1 MDKVK
6 LELKVPKIKTLE
18 YNGVEFT
25 LVPFLGMAE
34 QVVLTN
40 RYIVDYFGVSEKP
53 IIIGN
58 EYNLFEA
65 EFNLKNTL
73 LQMVTNIDTS
83 SMENDLYFDLGFWE
97 MITSEIINYGGFE
110 IRLDKSVSEI
120 KEQFILNTSIGKV
133 VSEFVEKLYPL
144 LEKISDI
151 SPEQIQTTLEE
162 SKGLIKD
169 LEKNSVLTTPK
180 SVAVADRNKV
190 KTATEK
196 PKAPKAGSAQ

>member
-83 SMENDLYFDLGFWE
+83 SMENDLYFDLSFWE

>member
-6 LELKVPKIKTLE
+6 VELKVPKAKTVE

-25 LVPFLGMAE
+25 VIPFLGMAE

-40 RYIVDYFGVSEKP
+40 RYIVDYFRESENP
-53 IIIGN
+53 VVIGN

-73 LQMVTNIDTS
+73 FQMLTNLDTD
-83 SMENDLYFDLGFWE
+83 SMENDLYFDLDLWE
-97 MITSEIINYGGFE
+97 TITSEIRNYGQFTVTLE
-110 IRLDKSVSEI
+110 KSISEI
-120 KEQFILNTSIGKV
+120 KEQLVLNSSIGKV

-151 SPEQIQTTLEE
+151 SPEQIQSTLEE
-162 SKGLIKD
+162 SKVLLKD
-169 LEKNSVLTTPK
+169 LEENSILSPK
-180 SVAVADRNKV
+180 SVAVADRKKAKA
-190 KTATEK
+190 KTTPK
-196 PKAPKAGSAQ
+196 PKAPKPGSGQ

>member
-6 LELKVPKIKTLE
+6 LELRIPKVKTVE

-25 LVPFLGMAE
+25 VIPFLGMAE

-40 RYIVDYFGVSEKP
+40 RYVVDYFGKSEKP
-53 IIIGN
+53 VVIGN

-73 LQMVTNIDTS
+73 IQMVTNIDTD
-83 SMENDLYFDLGFWE
+83 SMENDLYFDLDLWE
-97 MITSEIINYGGFE
+97 AITSEIKNYGGFAV
-110 IRLDKSVSEI
+110 RLDKSVSEI
-120 KEQFILNTSIGKV
+120 KEQLILNSSIGKV

-151 SPEQIQTTLEE
+151 SPEQIQSTLEE
-162 SKGLIKD
+162 SKVLMKD
-169 LEKNSVLTTPK
+169 LEKNSILTPK
-180 SVAVADRNKV
+180 SVSVADRKKKNTV
-190 KTATEK
+190 K
-196 PKAPKAGSAQ
+196 PKAPKPGDGGAAL

>member
-83 SMENDLYFDLGFWE
+83 SMENDLYFDLSFWE

-169 LEKNSVLTTPK
+169 LEKNSVLTPK
-180 SVAVADRNKV
+180 SVAVADRNKT